1 MSDLNV
7 MMRDLGRQGLQT
19 KLDMAVTNGD
29 TDEARKISDQI
40 AKFDLDTAPRQVVG
54 AYGDK
59 EIIAELNAKAD
70 WFGVDPEK
78 SELAAS
84 LGKNMN
90 PAKFANAEAFVKSLI
105 EAVNKKVDGVTVKP
119 KAGDDTTNE
128 EDEDADDTEDEDE
141 DEPAAPARR
150 RRSDAPGEAD
160 ANLRSNASARSGPWT
175 KLSQAPRDVQAE
187 IKRQTAKF
195 VPSSAPKEQREAYEK
210 KALEAHYAS
219 HQRSK
224 GKK

>member
-40 AKFDLDTAPRQVVG
+40 AKFDLDTAPPKIVG

-59 EIIAELNAKAD
+59 EILAELNARAE

-78 SELAAS
+78 SELAAA

-105 EAVNKKVDGVTVKP
+105 EAVNKKAGGATIAP
-119 KAGDDTTNE
+119 KADDTDEE
-128 EDEDADDTEDEDE
+128 EDEENEDEEDGDE
-141 DEPAAPARR
+141 KPKPATR

-160 ANLRSNASARSGPWT
+160 ANLRSTAGARTGPWA

-210 KALEAHYAS
+210 KALEAHYAA
-219 HQRSK
+219 HQRNK

>member
-29 TDEARKISDQI
+29 TEEARKITDQI
-40 AKFDLDTAPRQVVG
+40 AKFDLDTAPPKVVG

-59 EIIAELNAKAD
+59 EILAELNAKAE

-78 SELAAS
+78 SELAAT

-90 PAKFANAEAFVKSLI
+90 PAKFNNAEAFVKALI
-105 EAVNKKVDGVTVKP
+105 EAVNKKVDGVTTKP
-119 KAGDDTTNE
+119 KTGEDT
-128 EDEDADDTEDEDE
+128 DDTEDEDE
-141 DEPAAPARR
+141 DTDDTEDEDEKPAARR
-150 RRSDAPGEAD
+150 RKSDAPGEAD
-160 ANLRSNASARSGPWT
+160 ANLRSNNRSSGPWT
-175 KLSQAPRDVQAE
+175 KLSQAPREVQAE

-195 VPSSAPKEQREAYEK
+195 VPSSAPKEQRELYEK
-210 KALEAHYAS
+210 KALEAHYAT
-219 HQRSK
+219 HQRNK